1 MIFSMTAFARCDKK
15 YKWGNIVWE
24 IRSLNQRYLDIYID
38 IPKYLYGLFWDVR
51 ERVKNVVIRGKIECY
66 LNIEIFDTMIS
77 EFHINE
83 ELVDYLIDAAKQIKI
98 KVQAGE
104 IDPLLILSWPGV
116 VTYKQ
121 NSDVHD
127 IHMFVLQCLDETLC
141 CLIQNRKKEGFFL
154 KERIVEKLSFIQ
166 MEVDKIRQCIPNVLG
181 LKRKTVLEQAKS
193 MDVCVDGNIK
203 LEQALLVMIQKLDIT
218 EEIDRLNSHIQT
230 AYNILS
236 MTGPMGRQLDF
247 ILQELYREVNTI
259 SAKSINCNIT
269 QFSISVKVFVEQI
282 REQVQ
287 NIE

>member
-15 YKWGNIVWE
+15 YKWGNISWE

-38 IPKYLYGLFWDVR
+38 IPKYLHGLFWDVR
-51 ERVKNVVIRGKIECY
+51 ERIKNVIIRGKIECY

-83 ELVDYLIDAAKQIKI
+83 ELVCHLIDSAKQIKI
-98 KVQAGE
+98 KAQAGE
-104 IDPLLILSWPGV
+104 INPLLILSWPGV

-121 NSDVHD
+121 NNNVND

-154 KERIVEKLSFIQ
+154 KERIAEKLSCIQ
-166 MEVDKIRQCIPNVLG
+166 MELDKIRRCIPNVLD
-181 LKRKTVLEQAKS
+181 LKRKTILEQAKS
-193 MDVCVDGNIK
+193 MDVCIDGNLK
-203 LEQALLVMIQKLDIT
+203 LEQALLIMIQKLDIA
-218 EEIDRLNSHIQT
+218 EEMDRLDSHIQA

-236 MTGPMGRQLDF
+236 MIGPIGRQLDF
-247 ILQELYREVNTI
+247 ISQELYREVNTI
-259 SAKSINCNIT
+259 SAKSVNCNIT

-282 REQVQ
+282 REQAQ